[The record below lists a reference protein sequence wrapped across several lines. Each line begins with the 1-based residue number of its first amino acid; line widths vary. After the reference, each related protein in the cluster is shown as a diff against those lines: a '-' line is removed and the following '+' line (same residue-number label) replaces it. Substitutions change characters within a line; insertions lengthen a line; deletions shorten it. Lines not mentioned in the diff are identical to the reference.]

1 MRLTALFLSAV
12 LAACASAT
20 HHDLPD
26 SLKDPAPMTT
36 KGATL
41 TVLGLSCPNCAT
53 NIDLSLKALPNVQE
67 VYVNLDT
74 GLVDVAFRDA
84 DPRPSPLQL
93 ATAVRNSGFTVVA
106 VQGR

>member
-1 MRLTALFLSAV
+1 MNNYILLELLGHKDARL
-12 LAACASAT
+12 
-20 HHDLPD
+20 
-26 SLKDPAPMTT
+26 
-36 KGATL
+36 
-41 TVLGLSCPNCAT
+41 
-53 NIDLSLKALPNVQE
+53 

-84 DPRPSPLQL
+84 NPRPSPLQL